1 LHIWEKYYLCSI
13 KIKEMKVLIDIP
25 DAKAPSLMEVLN
37 HISYVKVRTLS
48 DDKARL
54 MSEVREA
61 VEEMQLIKAGKKKA
75 RNVEDF
81 LNEL

>member
-1 LHIWEKYYLCSI
+1 
-13 KIKEMKVLIDIP
+13 MKVLIDIP
-25 DAKAPSLMEVLN
+25 DAKAPYLLEVLN
-37 HISYVKVRTLS
+37 HISYVKVRMLADS
-48 DDKARL
+48 KAKL

-61 VEEMQLIKAGKKKA
+61 VEEMQLIRAGKKKV